1 MLTKKTDSAAEK
13 MAGKFQNILI
23 LFIQY
28 TLSTQTERLL
38 DLFILCTRSSHRG
51 QGLAGQL
58 VKTALESASE
68 EGVRGVVSLAL
79 SNYTQKIFR
88 RLGWTELNTID
99 YADYNQVIY

>member
-1 MLTKKTDSAAEK
+1 MLTKKTDSAAGK

-88 RLGWTELNTID
+88 RLGLTELNPID

>member
-1 MLTKKTDSAAEK
+1 MLTKKTDSAAGK

-23 LFIQY
+23 LFIQC
-28 TLSTQTERLL
+28 TLSIQTERLL

>member
-1 MLTKKTDSAAEK
+1 MLTKKTDSAAGK